1 MKIDI
6 LVLGMISTNC
16 YVVSD
21 EITKEAIV
29 IDPADE
35 ADKIIEFLERN
46 QLSLQAILLT
56 HGHFDHILGVEGLKR
71 RFAVKVYA
79 SKAEDALLLNAEWNG
94 SVQISKSISIIADE
108 WVEEAN
114 QLVFGSLTCKV
125 IETPGHTR
133 GSICYYFES
142 EHVLFSGDT
151 LFLESVGRCDLPTGN
166 AQRLVE
172 SVVNKLM
179 ILPDETLV
187 YPGHGKETSIGYE
200 KRNNAYINE
209 NGWD

>member
-1 MKIDI
+1 MKIDSLI
-6 LVLGMISTNC
+6 LGMVSTNC
-16 YVVSD
+16 YIVSD

-29 IDPADE
+29 IDPADQ
-35 ADKIIEFLERN
+35 ADKIIEFLEHE

-56 HGHFDHILGVEGLKR
+56 HGHFDHIMGVEELKKH
-71 RFAVKVYA
+71 FGVKVYA
-79 SKAEDALLLNAEWNG
+79 SMAEEKLLLNPGWNC
-94 SVQISKSISIIADE
+94 SIQIAKNVSIIADE
-108 WVEEAN
+108 WVEEGN
-114 QLVFGSLTCKV
+114 QLVFGPLHLKV

-179 ILPDETLV
+179 ILPDETIV

-200 KRNNAYINE
+200 KRNNAYING

>member
-6 LVLGMISTNC
+6 LVLGIVSTNC
-16 YVVSD
+16 YIVSD
-21 EITKEAIV
+21 KITKEAIV
-29 IDPADE
+29 IDPAAD
-35 ADKIIEFLERN
+35 ADKVIEFLENN

-71 RFAVKVYA
+71 HFGVKVYVG
-79 SKAEDALLLNAEWNG
+79 KAEEPLLSNPDWNY
-94 SVQISKSISIIADE
+94 SAQVAKHVSLIPDE
-108 WVEEAN
+108 LVEEGT
-114 QLVFGSLTCKV
+114 QLVFGPLKCSV

-133 GSICYYFES
+133 GSVCYYFES
-142 EHVLFSGDT
+142 EKVLFSGDT
-151 LFLESVGRCDLPTGN
+151 LFLESIGRCDLPTGN

-172 SVVNKLM
+172 SIVNELM
-179 ILPDETLV
+179 ILPDETIV

-200 KRNNAYINE
+200 KRNNAYIDG